1 MRELDL
7 ASLGMSGDLRTRE
20 RLLAAIGIAITV
32 YQPFK
37 GTSTHKVYTNIA
49 LPMCSH
55 HHVCQP
61 AGFENLAL
69 RSSGQVAAEVKS
81 YRDILELTLK
91 AWKSLD
97 YNTLAAAWVSC
108 GYMDYRHMDAYNAAS
123 ARELVQDAQTQL
135 SDLFSPLGRDW
146 SPQRCLSYEW
156 QIQDRL
162 IWLYILHYRFSTNI
176 ALFLILGGWD

>member
-97 YNTLAAAWVSC
+97 YTTRWLLHGCLAATWTIATWTLTMLPVLES
-108 GYMDYRHMDAYNAAS
+108 
-123 ARELVQDAQTQL
+123 L
-135 SDLFSPLGRDW
+135 SKTPKHS
-146 SPQRCLSYEW
+146 
-156 QIQDRL
+156 
-162 IWLYILHYRFSTNI
+162 
-176 ALFLILGGWD
+176 